1 MLVKTTE
8 KFEGH
13 SVSSFEKNRFSLFF
27 FFEHDKT
34 MYVEILESAFLCN
47 QKVFL
52 HRVKFVLG
60 QLGGCGFT
68 ETILNDQI

>member
-27 FFEHDKT
+27 FYHDKT
-34 MYVEILESAFLCN
+34 MYVEILESAFLCD

-68 ETILNDQI
+68 GTILNDQI